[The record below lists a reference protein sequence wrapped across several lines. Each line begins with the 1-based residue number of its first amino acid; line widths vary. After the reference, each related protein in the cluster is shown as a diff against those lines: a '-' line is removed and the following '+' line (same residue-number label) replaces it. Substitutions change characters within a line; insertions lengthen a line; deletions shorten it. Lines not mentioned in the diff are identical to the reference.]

1 MERKVNIVQSLRAV
15 QTISWWGFRKTL
27 DINKDDP
34 NKNKGKLF
42 TQRLLKQGNQPPSL
56 VFARDSKAGS
66 ICRLLIE
73 RKRECFSYAL
83 IGNFGRCGNKDHSN
97 ENKESL

>member
-15 QTISWWGFRKTL
+15 QTISWWSFRKTL

-34 NKNKGKLF
+34 NKNNKLF
-42 TQRLLKQGNQPPSL
+42 TQRLLKQGNRPPSL
-56 VFARDSKAGS
+56 VFARDFKAGR
-66 ICRLLIE
+66 IWRLLTE